1 MVFNVEAV
9 ETAQCGPGK
18 GYVLLKNG
26 RFGYTK
32 EYISALFVGHLEVVK

>member
-9 ETAQCGPGK
+9 EAAQCGPGK

-32 EYISALFVGHLEVVK
+32 EYISALFDGHLEVVK

>member
-1 MVFNVEAV
+1 MFNVEAV
-9 ETAQCGPGK
+9 QPAECDPGK

-32 EYISALFVGHLEVVK
+32 EYINAAFLGSQMKLVK